1 MQRTYTAKNI
11 TNINS
16 VRFETNDAG
25 KLTKIEVTCEVNYGT
40 RGLAETIDILPQL
53 TGAQK
58 IAAKAFYDNLK
69 AKLEKVILG

>member
-1 MQRTYTAKNI
+1 MPKTLVAKNI
-11 TNINS
+11 AYINS
-16 VRFETNDAG
+16 VRFETNNAG
-25 KLTKIEVTCEVNYGT
+25 NLIKIEVTCEVNYGT